1 MKGLCGDRNLE
12 KVPETSGF
20 ILLTLESECKNFWIY
35 SSKKYNKHPRVPH
48 SDSPIVTSLH
58 IYFLLSLYI
67 YIFIYIYTQ
76 TLSLSLYI
84 YITHTLL
91 CCCSVTRSC
100 LTLWDSMDCSTPG
113 FPVLQ
118 HLLEFAQT
126 PVRWVGDA
134 IQPFHPLSSPS
145 PPAFN
150 LSQHQG
156 FF

>member
-67 YIFIYIYTQ
+67 YIFIYIHTH
-76 TLSLSLYI
+76 TLSLSLSLSIYI
-84 YITHTLL
+84 YIYNTHIILL
-91 CCCSVTRSC
+91 LFSYSVMS
-100 LTLWDSMDCSTPG
+100 DSLRPHG
-113 FPVLQ
+113 LQ
-118 HLLEFAQT
+118 HPMLRFGQT
-126 PVRWVGDA
+126 PVHWVGDA
-134 IQPFHPLSSPS
+134 IQQFHPLSSPS